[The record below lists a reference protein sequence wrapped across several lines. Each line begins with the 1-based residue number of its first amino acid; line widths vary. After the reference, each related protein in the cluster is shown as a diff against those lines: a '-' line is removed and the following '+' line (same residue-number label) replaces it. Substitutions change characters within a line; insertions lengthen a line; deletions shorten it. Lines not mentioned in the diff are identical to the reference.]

1 MKGSILNGKL
11 VLAVDDE
18 PEVLNLLEEKISAA
32 CPGCRL
38 DKATTYQEAAAKI
51 GSSTYDLVLLDIMG
65 VRGFD
70 LLDLAVARN
79 VPAAMLATYPPN
91 PGALKRSIEMGAR
104 GYLLKVKL
112 EEIVPIL
119 EDVLSSEFLPGWR
132 HVLGKMREQI
142 EYGDLS
148 GELFS
153 LPETHE
159 EGGGSKRKV
168 QDSKA
173 KKQEV

>member
-1 MKGSILNGKL
+1 MLPAIMRGSILDGKF
-11 VLAVDDE
+11 VLAVDDD
-18 PEVLNLLEEKISAA
+18 PGVLKLLEEKISEA
-32 CPGCRL
+32 CPGCKL

-91 PGALKRSIEMGAR
+91 PEALKRSIEMGAR
-104 GYLLKVKL
+104 GYILKVKL

-119 EDVLSSEFLPGWR
+119 EDVLTSEYLPGWR
-132 HVLGKMREQI
+132 RVLGKMREQI
-142 EYGDLS
+142 EN
-148 GELFS
+148 GELSWDMF
-153 LPETHE
+153 PPQKKE
-159 EGGGSKRKV
+159 EK
-168 QDSKA
+168 
-173 KKQEV
+173 